1 MKNILLIGD
10 SISLDYGKFL
20 ADFTDPGI
28 HVYGKPGREEAYRDL
43 DIPIGGNGGDSR
55 AVLQYLQEAAGS
67 PVLNCDLFVF
77 NCGLH
82 DVKRR
87 RETNALQVLP
97 EEYTANLRAIVDLF
111 QNRNVPVVFLT
122 STPTATERYGALKSF
137 YRLTEDVPAY
147 NDLAL
152 SVMAEKK
159 VPVLDLYGF
168 TMALGL
174 EGDALF
180 RDHTH
185 FTEPVMRLH
194 GAFVAGYLNSFAQNL
209 H

>member
-10 SISLDYGKFL
+10 SISLDYGRFL
-20 ADFTDPGI
+20 EDFTLSGI

-55 AVLQYLQEAAGS
+55 AVLQYLQEAEGS

-87 RETNALQVLP
+87 RNTDDLQVHP
-97 EEYTANLRAIVDLF
+97 EEYVQNLREIVDLF
-111 QNRNVPVVFLT
+111 QNRGIPVVFLN
-122 STPTATERYGALKSF
+122 STPTATERYGATKSF

-147 NDLAL
+147 NRLAEA
-152 SVMAEKK
+152 VMAEKK
-159 VPVLDLYGF
+159 VPVIDLYGF
-168 TMALGL
+168 TLALGL
-174 EGDALF
+174 EGDDLF

-194 GAFVAGYLNSFAQNL
+194 GAFVAGYLNSFGQNL